1 MGSAHARVFSI
12 GVKAKRTV
20 MDSFQVMSAYIVTE
34 EALRI
39 IYFRIRQFM
48 ELWTEVIGYIFM
60 FRQTPFK
67 WMCMMIH
74 EAKSS
79 DNFWSCGH
87 LEHSRKSGQ
96 KMTSSSRTLG
106 TGNPNHF
113 SNCFLLVVLKFF
125 DKSRYSPILLP
136 IQSTYHQHT
145 LTSCQ
150 APYHHHWTT
159 YQLLL
164 VKPSRKPQNPKTPKP
179 QNPKTPISFY

>member
-67 WMCMMIH
+67 WMYMMIH

-79 DNFWSCGH
+79 DNF
-87 LEHSRKSGQ
+87 
-96 KMTSSSRTLG
+96 
-106 TGNPNHF
+106 
-113 SNCFLLVVLKFF
+113 
-125 DKSRYSPILLP
+125 
-136 IQSTYHQHT
+136 
-145 LTSCQ
+145 
-150 APYHHHWTT
+150 
-159 YQLLL
+159 
-164 VKPSRKPQNPKTPKP
+164 
-179 QNPKTPISFY
+179 